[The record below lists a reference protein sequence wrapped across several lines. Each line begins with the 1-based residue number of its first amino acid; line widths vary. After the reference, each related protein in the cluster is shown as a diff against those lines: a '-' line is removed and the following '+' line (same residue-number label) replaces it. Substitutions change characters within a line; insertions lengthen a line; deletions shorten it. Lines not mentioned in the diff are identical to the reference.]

1 MVEMEEQVVEDHRA
15 VFQVK
20 DGALIYP
27 NPGVEVFLTKVHTFG
42 DVA

>member
-20 DGALIYP
+20 DGAVLCFTL
-27 NPGVEVFLTKVHTFG
+27 VQEFRFSQ
-42 DVA
+42 